1 MQEESIDAPFSVH
14 NVEHDL
20 LQKYKPRFTGVG
32 GYQVVYDVP
41 KHPSVVIKVEANR
54 MLEYAESGFTDS
66 DIQRDLTLSRARTK
80 RLREHFGNEHTL
92 PQRFFVMNVPVD
104 ERLYNELRDKF
115 RPGKSEPTS
124 LPSNELQAVVSV
136 QKKEEQLRNPERR
149 VITCDYA
156 ETSDKSSSPQFVA
169 DYDQVTSQTVFNP
182 ESRES
187 MKLEDLIRLYPGLAE
202 ILSAAQND
210 TSCRDTVKDFVE
222 KAISFAEEHGEILDI
237 VGDDNVIFTQGKN
250 GEWDYKLVDALFPAP
265 PPPNGRLSEA
275 KDILEKIQNDQ
286 LISERERRS
295 LINTLNFTRAING
308 LASCLEVDNRI
319 DITPPENVPIPTGT
333 LLETVRGQT

>member
-1 MQEESIDAPFSVH
+1 
-14 NVEHDL
+14 
-20 LQKYKPRFTGVG
+20 
-32 GYQVVYDVP
+32 
-41 KHPSVVIKVEANR
+41 
-54 MLEYAESGFTDS
+54 
-66 DIQRDLTLSRARTK
+66 
-80 RLREHFGNEHTL
+80 
-92 PQRFFVMNVPVD
+92 
-104 ERLYNELRDKF
+104 
-115 RPGKSEPTS
+115 
-124 LPSNELQAVVSV
+124 
-136 QKKEEQLRNPERR
+136 
-149 VITCDYA
+149 
-156 ETSDKSSSPQFVA
+156 VA